1 MSGRSAFRCC
11 AQKNL
16 SFFDDSEPKE
26 KALPGKQG
34 LWVKDIRDKVT
45 FIVEGDLGPWLP

>member
-1 MSGRSAFRCC
+1 M
-11 AQKNL
+11 

-34 LWVKDIRDKVT
+34 LWVKEIRDKVT
-45 FIVEGDLGPWLP
+45 CIVEGDLGPWLP